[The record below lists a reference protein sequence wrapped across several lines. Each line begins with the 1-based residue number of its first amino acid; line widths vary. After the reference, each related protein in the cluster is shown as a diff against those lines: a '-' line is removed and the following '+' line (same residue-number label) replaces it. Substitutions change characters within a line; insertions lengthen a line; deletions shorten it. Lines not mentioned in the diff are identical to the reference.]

1 MPTNKLDN
9 SLYASFGGQRE
20 QSPGKIETPMGMSE
34 GRGSV
39 ARFDTSSAR
48 PSAVG
53 GSGES
58 PDAVNSN
65 DISILNYTMDEF
77 IQSQLED
84 LEKIGTSGELFQEVW
99 HEYRKQGKSLQ

>member
-1 MPTNKLDN
+1 
-9 SLYASFGGQRE
+9 
-20 QSPGKIETPMGMSE
+20 MGMSE

-39 ARFDTSSAR
+39 ARFDTTSAR

-53 GSGES
+53 SPGES
-58 PDAVNSN
+58 ADAVNSN

-99 HEYRKQGKSLQ
+99 HEYRKQGKSLQQMQADLIQYQF